1 MLRCVK
7 IALSQNGTAWQD
19 KLSTIDLPRSPGP
32 DRPAAH
38 GATTRRRGGFPI
50 RASGAPL
57 VDGGTVEMIR
67 SVAAL
72 KTLLVGVIGHVDHGK
87 TALVR
92 ALTGVETDR
101 LKEERA
107 RGVSIVPGFALLTS
121 GQGEIDLVDLP
132 GHERFVRAMISG
144 ATGMR
149 AVLLAVDAHEGI
161 KPQTVE
167 HLEIASLIG
176 VRRGVLAL
184 TKADLATPETVA
196 ARAAEIAAAAA
207 RAGIEAGPVI
217 ATSTVTGDGLPE
229 LAAALSALLAETEP
243 GRDDGF
249 PYLPVDRVF
258 SRPGFG
264 TVVTGTLRR
273 GPLAVGDTVEI
284 APGGRTATVRGL
296 QIHGRA
302 VERAEP
308 GRRTA
313 VALRGI
319 DLDQIARGQALSLPG
334 QLAPSPWLDVAITA
348 AASLSDALAGG
359 TACRLL
365 FGTTEVEARLRLL
378 DRDALEPGAST
389 RAQLHLGEPVAVPAR
404 EPFVLRLDSPSVTV
418 AGGRILDPAS
428 RRRRRHDPRVM
439 ADLAALAAGGPADA
453 ITVRLG
459 QLGAAGAPLID
470 LARIA
475 GVAPDRARQVLSEG
489 GARAIGDRFVGAAAF
504 EALRTG
510 TLAALAHHHRDYP
523 MEHGIALER
532 LSRALA
538 LPEAVTGA
546 VLRDLAAAG
555 AVAQAAALWRRAEFD
570 PARNESEAA
579 RRLEQVFRRAGLNPP
594 DEAEAI
600 GRDVRRREAL
610 TYLVGAGTVIR
621 AVDRVQRRAVL
632 FHREAVDSAKARLI
646 DAFPTA
652 RTAETGFL
660 AREAGATLG
669 ISRKF
674 SIPLLE
680 HLDATGFTRRAGDRR
695 IIVALETGRAGP
707 DAGRRGAQ
715 DGASHS

>member
-1 MLRCVK
+1 
-7 IALSQNGTAWQD
+7 
-19 KLSTIDLPRSPGP
+19 
-32 DRPAAH
+32 
-38 GATTRRRGGFPI
+38 
-50 RASGAPL
+50 
-57 VDGGTVEMIR
+57 MIR
-67 SVAAL
+67 SVAAS

-92 ALTGVETDR
+92 ALTGIETDR

-121 GQGEIDLVDLP
+121 EQGEIDLVDLP

-167 HLEIASLIG
+167 HLEIATLIG

-184 TKADLATPETVA
+184 TKADLATPETLA

-217 ATSTVTGDGLPE
+217 ATSTVTGAGLSE
-229 LAAALSALLAETEP
+229 LVAALSTLLAETEA
-243 GRDDGF
+243 GREDGF

-273 GPLAVGDTVEI
+273 GPLAVGDTLEI

-319 DLDQIARGQALSLPG
+319 ELNEVARGQALSLPG
-334 QLAPSPWLDVAITA
+334 LLAPSPWLDVAITA
-348 AASLSDALAGG
+348 AASLPDALAGG

-389 RAQLHLGEPVAVPAR
+389 QAQLHLSVPVTVPAR

-439 ADLAALAAGGPADA
+439 ADLAALAAGGPAEA
-453 ITVRLG
+453 IAIRLG

-475 GVAPDRARQVLSEG
+475 GVAPERARQVLSAG
-489 GARAIGDRFVGAAAF
+489 GARPIGDRSVGAAAF

-532 LSRALA
+532 LARALA
-538 LPEAVTGA
+538 LTETVTGA

-555 AVAQAAALWRRAEFD
+555 TVAQAGALWRRAGRAAARTAALWRRAEFD

-579 RRLEQVFRRAGLNPP
+579 RRLEQVFRRAGLTPP
-594 DEAEAI
+594 DEAEAV
-600 GRDVRRREAL
+600 GRDLRRREAL

-632 FHREAVDSAKARLI
+632 FHREAVASARSRLV
-646 DAFPTA
+646 DAFPEA
-652 RTAETGFL
+652 RTPETGFL

-695 IIVALETGRAGP
+695 VIVTLESGG
-707 DAGRRGAQ
+707 GVRGA
-715 DGASHS
+715 G

>member
-1 MLRCVK
+1 M
-7 IALSQNGTAWQD
+7 
-19 KLSTIDLPRSPGP
+19 
-32 DRPAAH
+32 
-38 GATTRRRGGFPI
+38 
-50 RASGAPL
+50 
-57 VDGGTVEMIR
+57 DGGTAEMVR
-67 SVAAL
+67 SVTAL

-107 RGVSIVPGFALLTS
+107 RGVSIVPGFALLAS
-121 GQGEIDLVDLP
+121 DRGEIDLVDLP

-167 HLEIASLIG
+167 HLEIARLIG

-207 RAGIEAGPVI
+207 RAGIAAGPVI
-217 ATSTVTGDGLPE
+217 ATSTVTGAGLPE
-229 LAAALSALLAETEP
+229 LSAALSGLLDETEP

-284 APGGRTATVRGL
+284 APGGRTAVVRGL

-319 DLDQIARGQALSLPG
+319 DLDEVARGQALSPPG
-334 QLAPSPWLDVAITA
+334 LLAPSAWLDVTITA
-348 AASLSDALAGG
+348 AAGADALAGG
-359 TACRLL
+359 SACRLL

-389 RAQLHLGEPVAVPAR
+389 QAQLHLGEPVAVPAR

-439 ADLAALAAGGPADA
+439 ADLAALAAGHAGEA

-459 QLGAAGAPLID
+459 QLGAAGAPLIE

-475 GVAPDRARQVLSEG
+475 GIAPERARQILSEA
-489 GARAIGDRFVGAAAF
+489 GARAIGDRYIGAAAF
-504 EALRTG
+504 AALRSG
-510 TLAALAHHHRDYP
+510 TLAALAHHHRDNP
-523 MEHGIALER
+523 MDHGIALER
-532 LSRALA
+532 LARALA
-538 LPEAVTGA
+538 LPETVTGA

-555 AVAQAAALWRRAEFD
+555 AVAQAGALWRRAEFD

-579 RRLEQVFRRAGLNPP
+579 RRLEQVFRRAGLSPP

-632 FHREAVDSAKARLI
+632 FHREAVATAKTRLVE
-646 DAFPTA
+646 AFPEAGTP
-652 RTAETGFL
+652 EMGFL

-695 IIVALETGRAGP
+695 VIVALEPARAAP
-707 DAGRRGAQ
+707 DAG
-715 DGASHS
+715 

>member
-1 MLRCVK
+1 MV
-7 IALSQNGTAWQD
+7 
-19 KLSTIDLPRSPGP
+19 
-32 DRPAAH
+32 
-38 GATTRRRGGFPI
+38 
-50 RASGAPL
+50 
-57 VDGGTVEMIR
+57 R
-67 SVAAL
+67 SVTAL

-107 RGVSIVPGFALLTS
+107 RGVSIVPGFALLS
-121 GQGEIDLVDLP
+121 SEMGEIDLVDLP
-132 GHERFVRAMISG
+132 GHERFVRAMVSG

-161 KPQTVE
+161 KPQTIE
-167 HLEIASLIG
+167 HLEIARLIG

-184 TKADLATPETVA
+184 TKADLATPDVLD
-196 ARAAEIAAAAA
+196 ARAAEIAAAAS

-217 ATSTVTGDGLPE
+217 ATSTVTGTGVADLK
-229 LAAALSALLAETEP
+229 AALTGLLGDAAP
-243 GRDDGF
+243 GSDDGF

-258 SRPGFG
+258 SRAGFG

-284 APGGRTATVRGL
+284 APGGRTAVVRGL
-296 QIHGRA
+296 QIHGRP

-319 DLDQIARGQALSLPG
+319 GLDEIRRGQALSMPDL
-334 QLAPSPWLDVAITA
+334 LAPSAWLDVSITA
-348 AASLSDALAGG
+348 AASADEALAGG

-378 DRDALEPGAST
+378 DRDALEPGGHT
-389 RAQLHLGEPVAVPAR
+389 QAQLHLAEPVAVPAR
-404 EPFVLRLDSPSVTV
+404 EPFVLRLDSPPATV

-428 RRRRRHDPRVM
+428 RRRRRRDPRVT
-439 ADLAALAAGGPADA
+439 ADLAALASGGPADA
-453 ITVRLG
+453 LTIRLG
-459 QLGAAGAPLID
+459 QAGAAGATLPD
-470 LARIA
+470 LARLA
-475 GVAPDRARQVLSEG
+475 GTAPDRARRLLAEAEAREIGEQFI
-489 GARAIGDRFVGAAAF
+489 GASAF
-504 EALRTG
+504 SALRTG
-510 TLAALAHHHRDYP
+510 TLAALSQHHRDNP
-523 MEHGIALER
+523 MEHGIAVER
-532 LSRALA
+532 LSRTLA
-538 LPEAVTGA
+538 LPEAFAGT
-546 VLRDLAAAG
+546 VLRELAAAG
-555 AVAQAAALWRRAEFD
+555 AVTQTGSLWRRADFD
-570 PARNESEAA
+570 PARNESEVA
-579 RRLEQVFRRAGLNPP
+579 RKLEQMFRRAGLNPP
-594 DEAEAI
+594 DESEAV

-632 FHREAVDSAKARLI
+632 FHREAVAGARARLAQ
-646 DAFPTA
+646 AFPNAATP
-652 RTAETGFL
+652 ESGFL

-695 IIVALETGRAGP
+695 IIVGLEAGP
-707 DAGRRGAQ
+707 AQ
-715 DGASHS
+715 KP

>member
-1 MLRCVK
+1 MV
-7 IALSQNGTAWQD
+7 
-19 KLSTIDLPRSPGP
+19 
-32 DRPAAH
+32 
-38 GATTRRRGGFPI
+38 
-50 RASGAPL
+50 
-57 VDGGTVEMIR
+57 R
-67 SVAAL
+67 SVTAL

-107 RGVSIVPGFALLTS
+107 RGVSIVPGFALLAS
-121 GQGEIDLVDLP
+121 DRGEIDLVDLP

-167 HLEIASLIG
+167 HLEIARLIG

-207 RAGIEAGPVI
+207 RAGIAAGPVI
-217 ATSTVTGDGLPE
+217 ATSTVTGAGLPE
-229 LAAALSALLAETEP
+229 LSAALSGLLDETEP

-284 APGGRTATVRGL
+284 APGGRTAVVRGL

-319 DLDQIARGQALSLPG
+319 DLDEVARGQALSPPG
-334 QLAPSPWLDVAITA
+334 LLAPSAWLDVAITA
-348 AASLSDALAGG
+348 AAGADALAGG
-359 TACRLL
+359 SACRLL

-389 RAQLHLGEPVAVPAR
+389 QAQLHLGEPVAVPAR

-439 ADLAALAAGGPADA
+439 ADLAALAAGHAGEA

-459 QLGAAGAPLID
+459 QLGAAGAPLTE

-475 GVAPDRARQVLSEG
+475 GIAPERARQILSEA
-489 GARAIGDRFVGAAAF
+489 GARAIGDRYIGAAAF
-504 EALRTG
+504 AALRSG
-510 TLAALAHHHRDYP
+510 TLAALAHHHRDNP
-523 MEHGIALER
+523 MDHGIALER
-532 LSRALA
+532 LARALA
-538 LPEAVTGA
+538 LPETVTGA

-555 AVAQAAALWRRAEFD
+555 AVAQAGALWRRAEFD

-579 RRLEQVFRRAGLNPP
+579 RRLEQVFRRAGLSPP

-632 FHREAVDSAKARLI
+632 FHREAVATAKTRLVE
-646 DAFPTA
+646 AFPEAGTPDM
-652 RTAETGFL
+652 GFL

-695 IIVALETGRAGP
+695 VIVALEPARAAT
-707 DAGRRGAQ
+707 DAG
-715 DGASHS
+715 

>member
-1 MLRCVK
+1 MV
-7 IALSQNGTAWQD
+7 
-19 KLSTIDLPRSPGP
+19 
-32 DRPAAH
+32 
-38 GATTRRRGGFPI
+38 
-50 RASGAPL
+50 
-57 VDGGTVEMIR
+57 R
-67 SVAAL
+67 SVTAL

-107 RGVSIVPGFALLTS
+107 RGVSIVPGFALLAA
-121 GQGEIDLVDLP
+121 GAGEIDLVDLP
-132 GHERFVRAMISG
+132 GHERFVRAMVSG

-167 HLEIASLIG
+167 HLEIARLIG

-184 TKADLATPETVA
+184 TKADLAAPEVIA
-196 ARAAEIAAAAA
+196 ARAAEIATAAS
-207 RAGIEAGPVI
+207 RAGIAAGPVI
-217 ATSTVTGDGLPE
+217 ATSTVTGAGLTD
-229 LAAALSALLAETEP
+229 LKAALTALIDDAEP
-243 GRDDGF
+243 GTDDGF

-284 APGGRTATVRGL
+284 TPGGRTAVVRGL
-296 QIHGRA
+296 QIHGRP

-313 VALRGI
+313 VALRGVG
-319 DLDQIARGQALSLPG
+319 LDEISRGQALTMPG
-334 QLAPSPWLDVAITA
+334 LLAPSQWLDVAITA
-348 AASLSDALAGG
+348 AASAEGPLAGG

-378 DRDALEPGAST
+378 DRDVLEPGAST
-389 RAQLHLGEPVAVPAR
+389 QAQLHLTEAVAAPAR
-404 EPFVLRLDSPSVTV
+404 EPFVLRLDSPSATV

-428 RRRRRHDPRVM
+428 RRRRRRDPRVTS
-439 ADLAALAAGGPADA
+439 ALAALAAGRAADA
-453 ITVRLG
+453 LMVRLG
-459 QLGAAGAPLID
+459 QVCAAGATLPD
-470 LARIA
+470 LARLA
-475 GVAPDRARQVLSEG
+475 GAAPERVRRMLAES
-489 GARAIGDRFVGAAAF
+489 GAHEVGDRFIGAAAF

-510 TLAALAHHHRDYP
+510 TLAALAQHHRDSP
-523 MEHGIALER
+523 MEHGIAIER
-532 LSRALA
+532 LARSLALSETLVGTLLRALA
-538 LPEAVTGA
+538 ASGS
-546 VLRDLAAAG
+546 
-555 AVAQAAALWRRAEFD
+555 VAQTGNLWRRADFD

-579 RRLEQVFRRAGLNPP
+579 RRMEQMFRRAGLNPP
-594 DEAEAI
+594 DESEVV

-621 AVDRVQRRAVL
+621 AIDRVQRRAVL
-632 FHREAVDSAKARLI
+632 FHCEAVTSARTRLTA
-646 DAFPTA
+646 AFPEAATP
-652 RTAETGFL
+652 ESGFL
-660 AREAGATLG
+660 AREAGAALG

-695 IIVALETGRAGP
+695 IIVGLEP
-707 DAGRRGAQ
+707 DAVQ
-715 DGASHS
+715 KP

>member
-1 MLRCVK
+1 M
-7 IALSQNGTAWQD
+7 
-19 KLSTIDLPRSPGP
+19 
-32 DRPAAH
+32 
-38 GATTRRRGGFPI
+38 
-50 RASGAPL
+50 
-57 VDGGTVEMIR
+57 DGGTAEMVR
-67 SVAAL
+67 SVTAL

-107 RGVSIVPGFALLTS
+107 RGVSIVPGFALLAS
-121 GQGEIDLVDLP
+121 DRGEIDLVDLP

-167 HLEIASLIG
+167 HLEIARLIG

-207 RAGIEAGPVI
+207 RAGIAAGPVI
-217 ATSTVTGDGLPE
+217 ATSTVTGAGLPE
-229 LAAALSALLAETEP
+229 LSAALSGLLDETEP

-284 APGGRTATVRGL
+284 APGGRTAVVRGL

-319 DLDQIARGQALSLPG
+319 DLDEVARGQALSPPG
-334 QLAPSPWLDVAITA
+334 LLAPSAWLDVAITA
-348 AASLSDALAGG
+348 AAGADALAGG
-359 TACRLL
+359 SACRLL

-389 RAQLHLGEPVAVPAR
+389 QAQLHLGEPVAVPAR

-439 ADLAALAAGGPADA
+439 ADLAALAAGHAGEA

-459 QLGAAGAPLID
+459 QLGAAGAPLTE

-475 GVAPDRARQVLSEG
+475 GIAPERARQILSEA
-489 GARAIGDRFVGAAAF
+489 GARAIGDRYIGAAAF
-504 EALRTG
+504 AALRSG
-510 TLAALAHHHRDYP
+510 TLAALAHHHRDNP
-523 MEHGIALER
+523 MDHGIALER
-532 LSRALA
+532 LARALA
-538 LPEAVTGA
+538 LPETVTGA

-555 AVAQAAALWRRAEFD
+555 AVAQAGALWRRAEFD

-579 RRLEQVFRRAGLNPP
+579 RRLEQVFRRAGLSPP

-632 FHREAVDSAKARLI
+632 FHREAVATAKTRLVE
-646 DAFPTA
+646 AFPEAGTPDM
-652 RTAETGFL
+652 GFL

-695 IIVALETGRAGP
+695 VIVALEPARAAP
-707 DAGRRGAQ
+707 DAG
-715 DGASHS
+715 

>member
-1 MLRCVK
+1 M
-7 IALSQNGTAWQD
+7 
-19 KLSTIDLPRSPGP
+19 
-32 DRPAAH
+32 
-38 GATTRRRGGFPI
+38 
-50 RASGAPL
+50 
-57 VDGGTVEMIR
+57 DGGTAEMVR
-67 SVAAL
+67 SVTAL

-107 RGVSIVPGFALLTS
+107 RGVSIVPGFALLAS
-121 GQGEIDLVDLP
+121 DRGEIDLVDLP

-167 HLEIASLIG
+167 HLEIARLIG

-207 RAGIEAGPVI
+207 RAGIAAGPVI
-217 ATSTVTGDGLPE
+217 ATSTVTGAGLPE
-229 LAAALSALLAETEP
+229 LSAALSGLLDETEP

-284 APGGRTATVRGL
+284 APGGRTAVVRGL

-319 DLDQIARGQALSLPG
+319 DLDEVARGQALSPPG
-334 QLAPSPWLDVAITA
+334 LLAPSAWLDVAITA
-348 AASLSDALAGG
+348 AAGADALAGG
-359 TACRLL
+359 SACRLL

-389 RAQLHLGEPVAVPAR
+389 QAQLHLGEPVAVPAR

-439 ADLAALAAGGPADA
+439 ADLAALAAGHAGEA

-459 QLGAAGAPLID
+459 QLGAAGAPLIE

-475 GVAPDRARQVLSEG
+475 GIAPERARQILSEA
-489 GARAIGDRFVGAAAF
+489 GARAIGDRYIGAAAF
-504 EALRTG
+504 AALRSG
-510 TLAALAHHHRDYP
+510 TLAALAHHHRDNP
-523 MEHGIALER
+523 MDHGIALER
-532 LSRALA
+532 LARALA
-538 LPEAVTGA
+538 LPETVTGA

-555 AVAQAAALWRRAEFD
+555 AVAQAGALWRRAEFD

-579 RRLEQVFRRAGLNPP
+579 RRLEQVFRRAGLSPP

-632 FHREAVDSAKARLI
+632 FHREAVATAKTRLVE
-646 DAFPTA
+646 AFPEAGTP
-652 RTAETGFL
+652 EMGFL

-695 IIVALETGRAGP
+695 VIVALEPARAAP
-707 DAGRRGAQ
+707 DAG
-715 DGASHS
+715 

>member
-1 MLRCVK
+1 
-7 IALSQNGTAWQD
+7 
-19 KLSTIDLPRSPGP
+19 
-32 DRPAAH
+32 
-38 GATTRRRGGFPI
+38 
-50 RASGAPL
+50 
-57 VDGGTVEMIR
+57 VDGGIVEMVR
-67 SVAAL
+67 SVTAL

-92 ALTGVETDR
+92 ALTGIETDR
-101 LKEERA
+101 LKEEQA
-107 RGVSIVPGFALLTS
+107 RGVSIVPGFALFRS
-121 GQGEIDLVDLP
+121 DRGEIDLVDLP
-132 GHERFVRAMISG
+132 GHERFVRAMVSG

-167 HLEIASLIG
+167 HLEIARLIG
-176 VRRGVLAL
+176 VRHGVLAL
-184 TKADLATPETVA
+184 TKADLATPETLA
-196 ARAAEIAAAAA
+196 ARAAEITAAAS
-207 RAGIEAGPVI
+207 RAGIKAGPVI
-217 ATSTVTGDGLPE
+217 ATSTVTGAGLSE
-229 LAAALSALLAETEP
+229 LSAALATLLDRAEP
-243 GRDDGF
+243 GIDDGF

-258 SRPGFG
+258 SRAGFG

-284 APGGRTATVRGL
+284 APGGRTAVVRGL
-296 QIHGRA
+296 QIHGRP
-302 VERAEP
+302 VEHAEP

-319 DLDQIARGQALSLPG
+319 GLDEIARGQALSSPG
-334 QLAPSPWLDVAITA
+334 LLAPSAWLDVAITA
-348 AASLSDALAGG
+348 AASAEGPLAGG

-378 DRDALEPGAST
+378 DRDALEPGASAQ
-389 RAQLHLGEPVAVPAR
+389 AQLHLAEPVAVPAR
-404 EPFVLRLDSPSVTV
+404 EPFVLRLDSPAATV
-418 AGGRILDPAS
+418 AGGRILDPAG
-428 RRRRRHDPRVM
+428 RRRRRHDPRVL
-439 ADLAALAAGGPADA
+439 ADLAALAAGLPAEA

-459 QLGAAGAPLID
+459 QTGAAGASLTE
-470 LARIA
+470 LARLA
-475 GVAPDRARQVLSEG
+475 GVAPERVRQMLAAA
-489 GARAIGDRFVGAAAF
+489 GARALGDRHIGAAAF

-510 TLAALAHHHRDYP
+510 TLAALSQHHRDNP
-523 MEHGIALER
+523 MEHGIAPER
-532 LSRALA
+532 LARAMA

-555 AVAQAAALWRRAEFD
+555 TVAQAGTLWRRADFD

-579 RRLEQVFRRAGLNPP
+579 RRLEQIFRRAGLNPP
-594 DEAEAI
+594 DEAEAV

-632 FHREAVDSAKARLI
+632 FHREAVASAKSRLI
-646 DAFPTA
+646 DAFPDA
-652 RTAETGFL
+652 RTPETGFL

-695 IIVALETGRAGP
+695 VIVALEPGSGRPPAP
-707 DAGRRGAQ
+707 
-715 DGASHS
+715 

>member
-249 PYLPVDRVF
+249 PYLPVDRVDLRAIDF
-258 SRPGFG
+258 GRVGLYEALRGLNVHIRVAHQRIGARRADTREARLLDASRGAPLL
-264 TVVTGTLRR
+264 TVS
-273 GPLAVGDTVEI
+273 
-284 APGGRTATVRGL
+284 RTAFDDA
-296 QIHGRA
+296 GRA
-302 VERAEP
+302 VEY
-308 GRRTA
+308 GRHLYRPE
-313 VALRGI
+313 RY
-319 DLDQIARGQALSLPG
+319 SFE
-334 QLAPSPWLDVAITA
+334 IT
-348 AASLSDALAGG
+348 
-359 TACRLL
+359 
-365 FGTTEVEARLRLL
+365 
-378 DRDALEPGAST
+378 
-389 RAQLHLGEPVAVPAR
+389 
-404 EPFVLRLDSPSVTV
+404 
-418 AGGRILDPAS
+418 
-428 RRRRRHDPRVM
+428 
-439 ADLAALAAGGPADA
+439 
-453 ITVRLG
+453 
-459 QLGAAGAPLID
+459 
-470 LARIA
+470 
-475 GVAPDRARQVLSEG
+475 
-489 GARAIGDRFVGAAAF
+489 
-504 EALRTG
+504 
-510 TLAALAHHHRDYP
+510 
-523 MEHGIALER
+523 
-532 LSRALA
+532 
-538 LPEAVTGA
+538 
-546 VLRDLAAAG
+546 
-555 AVAQAAALWRRAEFD
+555 
-570 PARNESEAA
+570 
-579 RRLEQVFRRAGLNPP
+579 
-594 DEAEAI
+594 
-600 GRDVRRREAL
+600 
-610 TYLVGAGTVIR
+610 LVNR
-621 AVDRVQRRAVL
+621 
-632 FHREAVDSAKARLI
+632 
-646 DAFPTA
+646 
-652 RTAETGFL
+652 
-660 AREAGATLG
+660 
-669 ISRKF
+669 
-674 SIPLLE
+674 
-680 HLDATGFTRRAGDRR
+680 
-695 IIVALETGRAGP
+695 
-707 DAGRRGAQ
+707 
-715 DGASHS
+715 